1 MNTLT
6 TKASVF
12 AALIAA
18 SAMAATSAKAEE
30 LVSLESAIEM
40 MISQQSKTVFYQVT
54 EHVSNNIEQEASNFT
69 LDSLFVSEKG
79 LPTLSIS
86 ATTKFNNEEDSPEE

>member
-12 AALIAA
+12 AALMAA

-40 MISQQSKTVFYQVT
+40 MVYQQSKAVFYQVT
-54 EHVSNNIEQEASNFT
+54 QQVANSIEQEVGNFT
-69 LDSLFVSEKG
+69 INSFFASDKG
-79 LPTLSIS
+79 LPTVSIS
-86 ATTKFNNEEDSPEE
+86 ATTQLNNEEDSPEE